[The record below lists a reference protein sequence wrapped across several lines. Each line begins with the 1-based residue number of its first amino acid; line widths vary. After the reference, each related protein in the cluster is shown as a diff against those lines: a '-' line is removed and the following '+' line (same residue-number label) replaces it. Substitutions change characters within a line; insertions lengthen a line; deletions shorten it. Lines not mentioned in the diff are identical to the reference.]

1 MMYLSWFSVLIMTKT
16 APLVC
21 ASDQSCH
28 GSPASFEI
36 SQRAMNSI
44 DIQEQ
49 KSSLPDLDQS
59 TLNSSLKRQEE
70 KRLVVMPTSSN
81 LYTWNKEL

>member
-1 MMYLSWFSVLIMTKT
+1 
-16 APLVC
+16 
-21 ASDQSCH
+21 
-28 GSPASFEI
+28 
-36 SQRAMNSI
+36 MNSI